1 MKVVT
6 GVAVTILMVHVIRK
20 YVVPDIKE
28 DPLRNLAIPAAT
40 ALLTNLLLWMLEMLR
55 Q

>member
-6 GVAVTILMVHVIRK
+6 GVAVTILMVHFIRK

-28 DPLRNLAIPAAT
+28 DPLRNDSPIKETAFETPFLYLAT
-40 ALLTNLLLWMLEMLR
+40 AT
-55 Q
+55 